1 MIYKKLEEIH
11 LKMEYANISNT
22 EDKYILSGLLGQYW
36 IRFTYFKQSNILVVV
51 NTMTE
56 ERLVYQY

>member
-36 IRFTYFKQSNILVVV
+36 IRFTYFKSSNILVVV

>member
-11 LKMEYANISNT
+11 LKMQYANISNS

-36 IRFTYFKQSNILVVV
+36 IRFTYFKSSNILVVV

>member
-11 LKMEYANISNT
+11 LKMEYANISNDQ
-22 EDKYILSGLLGQYW
+22 DKYILSGLLGQYW
-36 IRFTYFKQSNILVVV
+36 VRFTYFKNSNVLIVV

-56 ERLVYQY
+56 ERLIYQY

>member
-11 LKMEYANISNT
+11 LKMEYANITNS

-36 IRFTYFKQSNILVVV
+36 IRFTYFKSSNILVVV

>member
-11 LKMEYANISNT
+11 LKMEYANISNS

-36 IRFTYFKQSNILVVV
+36 VRFTYFKNSNVLIVV

>member
-11 LKMEYANISNT
+11 LKMEYANITNS
-22 EDKYILSGLLGQYW
+22 EDKYILSGLLGEYW
-36 IRFTYFKQSNILVVV
+36 VRFTYFKDNKVLVVV

>member
-22 EDKYILSGLLGQYW
+22 EDKYILSGLLGKYW
-36 IRFTYFKQSNILVVV
+36 IRFTYFKSSNILVVV

>member
-11 LKMEYANISNT
+11 LKMEYANISNS

-36 IRFTYFKQSNILVVV
+36 IRFTYFKSSNILVVV

>member
-36 IRFTYFKQSNILVVV
+36 IGFTYFKSSNILVVV